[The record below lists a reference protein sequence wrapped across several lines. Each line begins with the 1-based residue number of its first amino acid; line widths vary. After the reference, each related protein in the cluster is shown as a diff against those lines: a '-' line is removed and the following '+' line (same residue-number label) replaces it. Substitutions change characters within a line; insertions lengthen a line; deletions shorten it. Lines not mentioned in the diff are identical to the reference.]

1 MPSTSLIDVPTN
13 INNGYQMDILSL
25 ILICLIRWRL
35 RQSFLD
41 FLEKLNIS
49 YLIPLTKP
57 NKELSGYFVKKHL
70 AREPGTTDEYINNLL
85 DKEVQLECMCK
96 YHIKQL
102 RSIVHTQLGD
112 HE

>member
-1 MPSTSLIDVPTN
+1 MPSASLIDVPTN

-35 RQSFLD
+35 WQSLFD
-41 FLEKLNIS
+41 FLEKLNIN
-49 YLIPLTKP
+49 YLIPLTML
-57 NKELSGYFVKKHL
+57 NKELSGYFLKKHL
-70 AREPGTTDEYINNLL
+70 ARGPGTTDEYINNLL
-85 DKEVQLECMCK
+85 NKEVQLGSMCK

-102 RSIVHTQLGD
+102 SSIVHTQLGD

>member
-1 MPSTSLIDVPTN
+1 
-13 INNGYQMDILSL
+13 
-25 ILICLIRWRL
+25 
-35 RQSFLD
+35 
-41 FLEKLNIS
+41 
-49 YLIPLTKP
+49 
-57 NKELSGYFVKKHL
+57 VKKHL

-85 DKEVQLECMCK
+85 EKEVQLECMCK